1 MRPPAGC
8 GWSRPWS
15 YDEAIDLLGRV
26 ARFGTNPTLEAIG
39 ELCDAL
45 GRPQDAFAVVQITG
59 TNGKTSTSRMTAAL
73 LQAEG
78 LRTALYTSP
87 ELERYPERMEV
98 GGEVVSDADF
108 ALAIGAA
115 ADTAFALWGASE
127 HDADIPA
134 RITEFELLT
143 AAALW
148 LFRERETQI
157 AVLEVGLGGRWDATS
172 VASPSV
178 AVITGVGLDHMHILG
193 DTLEEIA
200 AEKAAIIRPA
210 SAPVLG
216 PGTQAVADVFLWRAR
231 DVSTHA
237 RAVRASGE
245 ASPVDEALTV
255 RFSVVAQP
263 DSPGGT
269 TTVDVTGIHG
279 SYDALSVPGP
289 AFQAGNIAT
298 AVAATEAALGRALAP
313 VRAREALARMRV
325 PGRFEVLRDHPPLV
339 IDAAHNPQAA
349 EVLAA
354 TIAQAWPDPAHRPVI
369 LLGILA
375 DKDAFGIVEALH
387 PVVSRIAVTESV
399 SPRAMPAFELA
410 DIVLSVTGEAP
421 EEFATIREALA
432 ALVPVA
438 SDGLVVSGSIT
449 TAGQAKTAAREA
461 GLLGG

>member
-1 MRPPAGC
+1 MKPATGC
-8 GWSRPWS
+8 GLSRPWT

-39 ELCDAL
+39 ALCDAL
-45 GRPQDAFAVVQITG
+45 GRPQDAYAVVQITG

-78 LRTALYTSP
+78 MRTGLYTSP
-87 ELERYPERMEV
+87 ELERYPERMEIAGQV
-98 GGEVVSDADF
+98 ISDADF

-127 HDADIPA
+127 HDPEIPA

-148 LFRERETQI
+148 LFRERGAQI
-157 AVLEVGLGGRWDATS
+157 VVLEVGLGGRWDATS

-193 DTLEEIA
+193 DTLEAIA

-216 PGTQAVADVFLWRAR
+216 PGTQPVADVFLRRA
-231 DVSTHA
+231 DEVGTHA
-237 RAVRASGE
+237 RAVRAAGE

-255 RFSVVAQP
+255 RFSAVTGSGAL
-263 DSPGGT
+263 GAT

-279 SYDALSVPGP
+279 TYQALCLQGP
-289 AFQAGNIAT
+289 AYQAANAAT
-298 AVAATEAALGRALAP
+298 AVAASEAALGRALAP
-313 VRAREALARMRV
+313 ARAREALAGVRV
-325 PGRFEVLRDHPPLV
+325 PGRFELLHEVPPLV

-349 EVLAA
+349 AVLAT
-354 TIAQAWPDPAHRPVI
+354 TIAQAWPDPAHRPVL
-369 LLGILA
+369 LLGVLA

-387 PVVSRIAVTESV
+387 PVVARIAVTESV
-399 SPRAMPAFELA
+399 SPRALPTFELA
-410 DIVLSVTGEAP
+410 DIVRSVTGDEP
-421 EEFATIREALA
+421 EQFATIPEALA
-432 ALVPVA
+432 ALVPA
-438 SDGLVVSGSIT
+438 SADGLVVAGSIT
-449 TAGQAKTAAREA
+449 TAGQAKTAARQA
-461 GLLGG
+461 GLLGE

>member
-1 MRPPAGC
+1 MKPATGC
-8 GWSRPWS
+8 GLSRPWT

-39 ELCDAL
+39 ALCDAL
-45 GRPQDAFAVVQITG
+45 GRPQDAYAVVQVTG

-87 ELERYPERMEV
+87 ELERYPERMEIA
-98 GGEVVSDADF
+98 GEVVSDADF

-216 PGTQAVADVFLWRAR
+216 PGTQPVADIFLRRA
-231 DVSTHA
+231 DEVGTHA
-237 RAVRASGE
+237 RAVREAGE

-255 RFSVVAQP
+255 RFSAVSGSGALGAV
-263 DSPGGT
+263 
-269 TTVDVTGIHG
+269 TTVDVKGIHG
-279 SYDALSVPGP
+279 TYQALCLQGP
-289 AFQAGNIAT
+289 AYQAANAAT
-298 AVAATEAALGRALAP
+298 AVAAAEAALGRPLAP
-313 VRAREALARMRV
+313 ACAREALANLQV
-325 PGRFEVLRDHPPLV
+325 PGRFEVLREVPPLV

-349 EVLAA
+349 AVLAT
-354 TIAQAWPDPAHRPVI
+354 TIAQAWPDPAHRPVL

-375 DKDAFGIVEALH
+375 DKDAFGIVEALY
-387 PVVSRIAVTESV
+387 PVVARIAVTESV
-399 SPRAMPAFELA
+399 SPRAMPTFELA
-410 DIVLSVTGEAP
+410 DIVLSVTGDEP
-421 EEFATIREALA
+421 EQFATIPEALA
-432 ALVPVA
+432 ALVPVSA
-438 SDGLVVSGSIT
+438 DGLVVAGSIT
-449 TAGQAKTAAREA
+449 TAGQAKTAARQA